1 MEEPEEGS
9 GRAVEGGVEE
19 HARVQFWACL
29 CLFVCVYTSICT
41 HMHPYGPSSRVLKS
55 TREFSS
61 GHVYMCVYINMC
73 THASICQHM

>member
-9 GRAVEGGVEE
+9 SRAVEGSVEE
-19 HARVQFWACL
+19 HARIQFWACL

-41 HMHPYGPSSRVLKS
+41 HVHPYGPSRRVLRR

-61 GHVYMCVYINMC
+61 GHVCMCVYMFVC
-73 THASICQHM
+73 VYT